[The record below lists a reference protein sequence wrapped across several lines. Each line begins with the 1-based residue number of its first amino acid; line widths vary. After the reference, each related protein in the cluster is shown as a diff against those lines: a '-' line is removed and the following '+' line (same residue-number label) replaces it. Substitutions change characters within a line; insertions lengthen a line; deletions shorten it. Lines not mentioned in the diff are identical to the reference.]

1 LNRGNTSFF
10 CHSLTAVFL
19 HFLIGEN
26 LQNHIGVDKKH
37 NENYWRKRAE
47 MRLESEAKDNA
58 SSTE

>member
-26 LQNHIGVDKKH
+26 LQNHIGVDTNKDDDAVV
-37 NENYWRKRAE
+37 YIGQAGVRKNGKGLLLRVQ
-47 MRLESEAKDNA
+47 
-58 SSTE
+58 

>member
-26 LQNHIGVDKKH
+26 LQNHIGVDK
-37 NENYWRKRAE
+37 
-47 MRLESEAKDNA
+47 
-58 SSTE
+58 